1 VGAAVLL
8 LAVAVQPSASAA
20 FIGDPLTVA
29 VSRGTVYPGDVQVIV
44 LSARNADGSGRTAS
58 AGNLRVDL
66 YDPDNLLAATVTPT
80 EITSPAATGAYRFAF
95 TFNVGAKLGSY
106 IVVARTTDVLPT
118 SATTAFTVQ
127 ATPPATLAQ
136 IQAALDAAR
145 AELDGR
151 LDTMHTDVNAHLDS
165 ARSELDGRL
174 DATHTDVNAHL
185 DSARSELDGRLD
197 AAHAD
202 VNAHL
207 DTAQA
212 ALHGDVASSQTAVES
227 HIDSALDDAVS
238 WAMDQANVTFHVE
251 NITIDHERLERIEHN
266 LTALDNTTEAHV
278 RSLEQHRAL
287 SPEYTAAEQQQS
299 WLDTIGQLAWVI
311 WGLYFVA
318 TRFVN
323 APILRVLLDLV
334 GFGLLALPIPE
345 AQATILFFAP
355 LAAVGWDAFRYTEEY
370 L

>member
-1 VGAAVLL
+1 MGAAVLL

-151 LDTMHTDVNAHLDS
+151 LDTM
-165 ARSELDGRL
+165 
-174 DATHTDVNAHL
+174 HTDVNAHL